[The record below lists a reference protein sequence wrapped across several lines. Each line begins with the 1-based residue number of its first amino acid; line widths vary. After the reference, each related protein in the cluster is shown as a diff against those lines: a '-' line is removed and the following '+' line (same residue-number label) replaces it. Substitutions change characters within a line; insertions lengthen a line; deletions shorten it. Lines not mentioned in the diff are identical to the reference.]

1 MKFKVPVWLG
11 VASVWFGMHA
21 GGGFASGQQEV
32 RYFLIMGWT
41 AILMPF
47 VAEIIQG
54 IVNYFA
60 WDYSRLTKSYD
71 FRTWVDRFYHPYD
84 KFFANVL
91 DAFFII
97 FLCLPTGAAIAG
109 AASLLTVEFGMPYV
123 MATLVSC
130 GFLFITTIFGSGLV
144 RAASTFMIVVL
155 LGCLLAIV
163 IFGISSNHETAVE
176 VFKSRT
182 WTPGEGGWGTAL
194 KLALLY
200 AAFQASIG
208 PLVSVAETLKTRADV
223 VKTTICGILLNG
235 IPLALICFMLL
246 GAYPEVL
253 SKDIPLPV
261 LHVLNT
267 LDMPILKACYSV
279 VLFFAFISTGV
290 AFVFASVRRFENSK
304 VWNIC
309 KPEGLFGRSLR
320 ARNILVSI
328 LTMLYSL
335 AAAQFGLVAIVGKGY
350 SYMGWVYLVLIVIPI
365 IGFGVIKCRQAEKAL
380 AAQENK

>member
-1 MKFKVPVWLG
+1 MKIKYPVWIA

-32 RYFLIMGWT
+32 RYFLVMGWT

-47 VAEIIQG
+47 VAETIQG

-84 KFFANVL
+84 KLFANLL
-91 DAFFII
+91 DFFFIL

-109 AASLLTVEFGMPYV
+109 AASLLTAEFGLNYV
-123 MATLVSC
+123 AATFISC

-144 RAASTFMIVVL
+144 RAASTFMIAVL
-155 LGCLLAIV
+155 LVSLLAIV
-163 IFGISSNHETAVE
+163 YFGLKANYGSAME
-176 VFKSRT
+176 VINSRT
-182 WTPGEGGWGTAL
+182 WTPGEGGWGAAF

-208 PLVSVAETLKTRADV
+208 PLVSVAEPLKTRADV
-223 VKTTICGILLNG
+223 VKTTVCGILLNG

-253 SKDIPLPV
+253 SKEIPLPV
-261 LHVLNT
+261 LHIVNS
-267 LDMPILKACYSV
+267 LDMPVLKVAYSV

-290 AFVFASVRRFENSK
+290 AFVFASVRRFEKSRI
-304 VWNIC
+304 WNIC
-309 KPEGLFGRSLR
+309 SPEGLFGKSFK
-320 ARNILVSI
+320 ARNMLISI
-328 LTMLYSL
+328 VTMLYAL
-335 AAAQFGLVAIVGKGY
+335 AASQFGLVAIVGRGY

-365 IGFGVIKCRQAEKAL
+365 ITFGLFKCRQAEKNL
-380 AAQENK
+380 TRNER

>member
-1 MKFKVPVWLG
+1 MKFKAPVWLG
-11 VASVWFGMHA
+11 VAAVWFGMHA

-41 AILMPF
+41 AVLMPF
-47 VAEIIQG
+47 VAETIQG

-91 DAFFII
+91 DFFFII

-123 MATLVSC
+123 AATLISC
-130 GFLFITTIFGSGLV
+130 AFLFFTTIFGSGLV
-144 RAASTFMIVVL
+144 RTASTFMIVVL
-155 LGCLLAIV
+155 LVCLLAIV
-163 IFGISSNHETAVE
+163 IFGIASNHETALE
-176 VFKSRT
+176 VINNRT
-182 WTPGEGGWGTAL
+182 FTPGEGGWLVAL
-194 KLALLY
+194 KMALLY

-267 LDMPILKACYSV
+267 LDMPILKAAYTV

-309 KPEGLFGRSLR
+309 SPQSLFGRSIK
-320 ARNILVSI
+320 ARNMLVSI
-328 LTMLYSL
+328 LTMLYAL
-335 AAAQFGLVAIVGKGY
+335 GAAQFGLVAIVGKGY
-350 SYMGWVYLVLIVIPI
+350 SYMGWAYLVLIVIPI
-365 IGFGVIKCRQAEKAL
+365 IGFGTLKCRQAERALKAG
-380 AAQENK
+380 ENK